1 MSENKKNKDLTTPE
15 QEYDLLLESI
25 GETGASFN
33 LEVIEKAYK
42 FASHAHRKQM
52 RKSGEMYITH
62 PLAVARI
69 ACSLKLDQASIVAAI
84 LHDTV
89 EDTEATLACIE
100 KEFGEEV
107 MNIVDGLTKISK
119 IKFRSSQEKLA
130 ENFRKMILAMAK
142 DLRVI
147 LIKLCDRLHNMRT
160 ISSMADHKKK
170 RISQETLDI
179 YAPLANRLEST
190 TLKVSLKISV

>member
-1 MSENKKNKDLTTPE
+1 MYSTAGEGIMSDVKKIKELTTPE
-15 QEYDLLLESI
+15 REYELLLESI
-25 GETGASFN
+25 GETGSSFQIPT
-33 LEVIEKAYK
+33 IEKAYK

-89 EDTEATLACIE
+89 EDTEVTLEDIE

-107 MNIVDGLTKISK
+107 MRIVDGLTKISK
-119 IKFRSSQEKLA
+119 IKFRSSQEKIA

-142 DLRVI
+142 DLRVSAFG
-147 LIKLCDRLHNMRT
+147 LSAQ
-160 ISSMADHKKK
+160 ISCFRPRKPDL
-170 RISQETLDI
+170 Q
-179 YAPLANRLEST
+179 
-190 TLKVSLKISV
+190 

>member
-1 MSENKKNKDLTTPE
+1 MIS
-15 QEYDLLLESI
+15 
-25 GETGASFN
+25 
-33 LEVIEKAYK
+33 VIEKAYR

-89 EDTEATLACIE
+89 EDTDVTFECIE
-100 KEFGEEV
+100 KEFVEEV
-107 MNIVDGLTKISK
+107 MCIVDGLTKISK
-119 IKFRSSQEKLA
+119 IKFRSSQEKLR
-130 ENFRKMILAMAK
+130 NFRKMILAMAK

-160 ISSMADHKKK
+160 ISSWPTI
-170 RISQETLDI
+170 RRNEFQETLDI
-179 YAPLANRLEST
+179 YAPLANRLDIYN
-190 TLKVSLKISV
+190 LKVS

>member
-1 MSENKKNKDLTTPE
+1 MSEEKKTKELTTPE

-25 GETGASFN
+25 RETGASFN
-33 LEVIEKAYK
+33 LEVIEKAYR
-42 FASHAHRKQM
+42 FASHAHREQM

-69 ACSLKLDQASIVAAI
+69 ARSLKLDQASIVAAI

-89 EDTEATLACIE
+89 EDTDVTLQCIE
-100 KEFGEEV
+100 SEFGEEV
-107 MNIVDGLTKISK
+107 MCIVDGLTKISK

-170 RISQETLDI
+170 QIGRASCRE
-179 YAPLANRLEST
+179 R
-190 TLKVSLKISV
+190 V

>member
-1 MSENKKNKDLTTPE
+1 M
-15 QEYDLLLESI
+15 
-25 GETGASFN
+25 
-33 LEVIEKAYK
+33 
-42 FASHAHRKQM
+42 
-52 RKSGEMYITH
+52 
-62 PLAVARI
+62 
-69 ACSLKLDQASIVAAI
+69 AAI

-179 YAPLANRLEST
+179 YAPLANRLGIYN
-190 TLKVSLKISV
+190 LKSELEDICLRHIKPEIYQEIRTKVAAKKIS